1 MARFKKIPVNEN
13 TGKISYGIGI
23 VNNIVSL
30 ALSEIPFIKI
40 EKSSANYNAIKVYAD
55 KDGVNIDVAIKIY
68 FTQSI
73 SETSFKIQE
82 AVRHNVE
89 AMTEYRVASV
99 NVSIIGVMFEDELD
113 NHSVEPKDKPV
124 ATDNNTNIEE
134 NSNQTK

>member
-1 MARFKKIPVNEN
+1 MARFKKLPVNEN

-23 VNNIVSL
+23 VNNIVQL
-30 ALSEIPFIKI
+30 ALNEIPFIKVD
-40 EKSSANYNAIKVYAD
+40 KGTPNNSAIKVYAD

-82 AVRHNVE
+82 AIRHNVE

-99 NVSIIGVMFEDELD
+99 NVSIIGVLFENDLEGL
-113 NHSVEPKDKPV
+113 SVEPKDKPT
-124 ATDNNTNIEE
+124 TDE
-134 NSNQTK
+134 NSNTDDTTKETK